1 MLKSKLKDKIII
13 GTAQF
18 GLNYGIANSKGKMKT
33 NEIKKIIK
41 YARTNNIKNIDT
53 AHAYGDSEQRLGN
66 VGIKNFNVI
75 VKLPATNPTQPYD
88 QWVKKSIHSSFKKLK
103 INKADTVLVHNAKFL
118 LNPKMGKKI
127 YEELKKFKNKNIIN
141 NIGVSIYSISDL
153 KNIIKKFSMDVVLI
167 SLNIFDQRI
176 LNKKIINTLKRK
188 NIKIYTRSTFL
199 QGLLLMSKNK
209 IPTKFNKWKKKFDM
223 WFRELE
229 DKKVSAYDACL
240 DFVMKNKD
248 VDKTLIGIDDF
259 KQFKEIFEDKP
270 KININYKKFNSNK
283 INKLINPAKW

>member
-118 LNPKMGKKI
+118 LDTKMGKKI

-153 KNIIKKFSMDVVLI
+153 KNIIKKFPMDVVLI

-209 IPTKFNKWKKKFDM
+209 IPTKFNRWKKKFDI

-229 DKKVSAYDACL
+229 NKKVSAYDACL
-240 DFVMKNKD
+240 DFALKNKD

-259 KQFKEIFEDKP
+259 KQFKEIFKDKP

>member
-18 GLNYGIANSKGKMKT
+18 GLDYGIANSLGKMKT
-33 NEIKKIIK
+33 GEIKKIIK
-41 YARTNNIKNIDT
+41 YARTNNIKDIDT
-53 AHAYGDSEQRLGN
+53 AHAYGDSEKRLGN

-75 VKLPATNPTQPYD
+75 VKLPATNPTYPYE
-88 QWVKKSIHSSFKKLK
+88 QWVKKSINSSFKKLK
-103 INKADTVLVHNAKFL
+103 ISKADTVLVHNAKFL
-118 LNPKMGKKI
+118 LDPKMGKKI
-127 YEELKKFKNKNIIN
+127 YEELKRFKNKNIIN

-176 LNKKIINTLKRK
+176 LDKKIIKTLKRR
-188 NIKIYTRSTFL
+188 NVKIYTRSTFL
-199 QGLLLMSKNK
+199 QGLLLIPKNR
-209 IPTKFNKWKKKFDM
+209 IPIKFNRWKKKFDM
-223 WFRELE
+223 WFKELE
-229 DKKVSAYDACL
+229 KNKVSSYDACL
-240 DFVMKNKD
+240 DFVLKNKD
-248 VDKTLIGIDDF
+248 VDKTLIGIDNF
-259 KQFKEIFEDKP
+259 KQFKQIFKDKP

>member
-229 DKKVSAYDACL
+229 NKKVSAYDACL

-259 KQFKEIFEDKP
+259 KQFKEIFKDKP

>member
-141 NIGVSIYSISDL
+141 NIGVSIYSINDL
-153 KNIIKKFSMDVVLI
+153 KNIIKKFPMDVVLI

-229 DKKVSAYDACL
+229 NKKVSAYDACL

>member
-153 KNIIKKFSMDVVLI
+153 KNIIKKFPIDVVLI

-209 IPTKFNKWKKKFDM
+209 IPAKFNRWKKKIDM

-259 KQFKEIFEDKP
+259 KQFKEIFKDKP

>member
-1 MLKSKLKDKIII
+1 MLKSKLKEKIII

-18 GLNYGIANSKGKMKT
+18 GLDYGIANSKGKMKT

-66 VGIKNFNVI
+66 VGIKNFDVI

-127 YEELKKFKNKNIIN
+127 YEELKKFKNKNIIK

-153 KNIIKKFSMDVVLI
+153 KNIIKKFPMDVVLI

-209 IPTKFNKWKKKFDM
+209 IPTKFNRWKKKFDM

-229 DKKVSAYDACL
+229 NKKVSAYDASL

-259 KQFKEIFEDKP
+259 KQFKEIFKDKP

>member
-18 GLNYGIANSKGKMKT
+18 GLNYGIANSLGKMKT

-41 YARTNNIKNIDT
+41 YAKTNHIKNIDT

-127 YEELKKFKNKNIIN
+127 YEELKKFKNKNIIK

-153 KNIIKKFSMDVVLI
+153 KNIIKKFPMDVMLI

-199 QGLLLMSKNK
+199 QGLLLMPKNK
-209 IPTKFNKWKKKFDM
+209 LPAKFNRWEKKFDM
-223 WFRELE
+223 WFKELKN
-229 DKKVSAYDACL
+229 KKVSAYDACL
-240 DFVMKNKD
+240 DFVLKNKD
-248 VDKTLIGIDDF
+248 IDKILIGIDDF
-259 KQFKEIFEDKP
+259 KQFKEIFKDKP

>member
-1 MLKSKLKDKIII
+1 M
-13 GTAQF
+13 
-18 GLNYGIANSKGKMKT
+18 
-33 NEIKKIIK
+33 
-41 YARTNNIKNIDT
+41 
-53 AHAYGDSEQRLGN
+53 
-66 VGIKNFNVI
+66 
-75 VKLPATNPTQPYD
+75 
-88 QWVKKSIHSSFKKLK
+88 VKKSIHSSFKKLK
-103 INKADTVLVHNAKFL
+103 INKADTVLVHNAQFL
-118 LNPKMGKKI
+118 LDTKMGKKI
-127 YEELKKFKNKNIIN
+127 YEELKKFKNKNIIK

-153 KNIIKKFSMDVVLI
+153 KNIIKKFPMDVVLI

-209 IPTKFNKWKKKFDM
+209 IPAKFNRWKKKFDM

-229 DKKVSAYDACL
+229 NKKVSAYDACL
-240 DFVMKNKD
+240 DFVLKNKD

-259 KQFKEIFEDKP
+259 KQFKEIFKDKP

>member
-229 DKKVSAYDACL
+229 NKKVSAYDACL

>member
-18 GLNYGIANSKGKMKT
+18 GLDYGIANSKGKMKT

-41 YARTNNIKNIDT
+41 YARTNYIKNIDT

-118 LNPKMGKKI
+118 LNTKMGKKI
-127 YEELKKFKNKNIIN
+127 YEELKKFKNKNIIK
-141 NIGVSIYSISDL
+141 NIGVSIYSINDL
-153 KNIIKKFSMDVVLI
+153 KNIIKKFPMDVVLI

-209 IPTKFNKWKKKFDM
+209 IPAKFNRWKKKFDM

-259 KQFKEIFEDKP
+259 KQFKEIFKDKP

>member
-18 GLNYGIANSKGKMKT
+18 GLDYGIANSLGKMKT
-33 NEIKKIIK
+33 SEIKKIIK
-41 YARTNNIKNIDT
+41 YARANNIKDIDT
-53 AHAYGDSEQRLGN
+53 AHAYGDSEKRLGN
-66 VGIKNFNVI
+66 VGIKNFNVV
-75 VKLPATNPTQPYD
+75 VKLPATNPTYPYGR
-88 QWVKKSIHSSFKKLK
+88 WVKKSIDSSFKKLK

-118 LNPKMGKKI
+118 LDPKMGKKI

-153 KNIIKKFSMDVVLI
+153 KNIIKKFPMDVVLI

-176 LNKKIINTLKRK
+176 LDKKIIKTLKRR

-199 QGLLLMSKNK
+199 QGLLLMPKNK
-209 IPTKFNKWKKKFDM
+209 IPTKFNRWKNKFDM
-223 WFRELE
+223 WFKELE
-229 DKKVSAYDACL
+229 NKKVNSYNACL
-240 DFVMKNKD
+240 DFVLKNKA
-248 VDKTLIGIDDF
+248 VDKTLIGIDSF
-259 KQFKEIFEDKP
+259 KQFKEIFKDKP
-270 KININYKKFNSNK
+270 KININYEKFNSNK

>member
-18 GLNYGIANSKGKMKT
+18 GLDYGIANSKGKMKI

-75 VKLPATNPTQPYD
+75 VKLPVTNPTQPYN

-127 YEELKKFKNKNIIN
+127 YEELKKFKNKNIIK

-153 KNIIKKFSMDVVLI
+153 KNIIKKFPMDVVLI

-209 IPTKFNKWKKKFDM
+209 IPTKFNRWKKKFDI
-223 WFRELE
+223 WYRELE
-229 DKKVSAYDACL
+229 NKKVSAYDACL
-240 DFVMKNKD
+240 DFALKNKD

-259 KQFKEIFEDKP
+259 KQFKEIFKDKP
-270 KININYKKFNSNK
+270 KINIKNL
-283 INKLINPAKW
+283 ILIKLIN

>member
-18 GLNYGIANSKGKMKT
+18 GLDYGIANSLGKMKT
-33 NEIKKIIK
+33 GEIKKIIK
-41 YARTNNIKNIDT
+41 YARTNNIKDIDT
-53 AHAYGDSEQRLGN
+53 AHAYGDSEKRLGN

-75 VKLPATNPTQPYD
+75 VKLPATNPTYPYE
-88 QWVKKSIHSSFKKLK
+88 QWVRKSINSSFKKLK

-118 LNPKMGKKI
+118 LDPKMGKKI
-127 YEELKKFKNKNIIN
+127 YEELKRFKNKNIIN

-176 LNKKIINTLKRK
+176 LDKKIINTLKKR
-188 NIKIYTRSTFL
+188 NVKIYTRSTFL
-199 QGLLLMSKNK
+199 QGLLLIPKNR
-209 IPTKFNKWKKKFDM
+209 IPIKFNRWKKKFDM

-229 DKKVSAYDACL
+229 EKKVSSYDACL
-240 DFVMKNKD
+240 DFVLKNKD
-248 VDKTLIGIDDF
+248 VDKTLIGIDNF
-259 KQFKEIFEDKP
+259 KQFKQIFKDKP

>member
-18 GLNYGIANSKGKMKT
+18 GLDYGIANSLGKMKT
-33 NEIKKIIK
+33 GEIKKIIK
-41 YARTNNIKNIDT
+41 YARTNNIKDIDT
-53 AHAYGDSEQRLGN
+53 AHAYGDSEKRLGN

-75 VKLPATNPTQPYD
+75 VKLPATNPTYPYE
-88 QWVKKSIHSSFKKLK
+88 QWVKKSINSSFKKLK

-118 LNPKMGKKI
+118 LDPKMGKKI
-127 YEELKKFKNKNIIN
+127 YEELKRFKNKNIIN

-176 LNKKIINTLKRK
+176 LDKKIINTLKRR
-188 NIKIYTRSTFL
+188 NVKIYTRSTFL
-199 QGLLLMSKNK
+199 QGLLLIPKNR
-209 IPTKFNKWKKKFDM
+209 IPIKFNRWKKKFDM
-223 WFRELE
+223 WFKELE
-229 DKKVSAYDACL
+229 KNKVSSYDACL
-240 DFVMKNKD
+240 DFVLKNKD
-248 VDKTLIGIDDF
+248 VDKTLIGIDNF
-259 KQFKEIFEDKP
+259 KQFKQIFKDKP

>member
-18 GLNYGIANSKGKMKT
+18 GLNYGIANSLGKMKT

-41 YARTNNIKNIDT
+41 YAKTNHIKNIDT

-75 VKLPATNPTQPYD
+75 VKLPATNPTLPYD

-127 YEELKKFKNKNIIN
+127 YEELKKFKNKNIIK

-153 KNIIKKFSMDVVLI
+153 KNIIKKFPMDVMLI

-199 QGLLLMSKNK
+199 QGLLLMPKNK
-209 IPTKFNKWKKKFDM
+209 LPAKFNRWEKKFDM
-223 WFRELE
+223 WFKELKN
-229 DKKVSAYDACL
+229 KKVSAYDACL
-240 DFVMKNKD
+240 DFVLKNKD
-248 VDKTLIGIDDF
+248 IDKILIGIDDF
-259 KQFKEIFEDKP
+259 KQFKEIFKDKP

>member
-1 MLKSKLKDKIII
+1 MLKSELKDRIII

-18 GLNYGIANSKGKMKT
+18 GLNYGIANSAGKMKIG
-33 NEIKKIIK
+33 EINKIIK
-41 YARTNNIKNIDT
+41 YAGANSINNIDT

-75 VKLPATNPTQPYD
+75 VKLPATKPTHPYN

-103 INKADTVLVHNAKFL
+103 ISKADTVLVHNAKFL
-118 LNPKMGKKI
+118 LDPKMGKKI
-127 YEELKKFKNKNIIN
+127 YEELRKFKNDNIIK

-153 KNIIKKFSMDVVLI
+153 KNIIKKFPIDVVLI

-176 LNKKIINTLKRK
+176 LNEKIINILKKK

-199 QGLLLMSKNK
+199 QGLLLMPKHK
-209 IPTKFNKWKKKFDM
+209 IPKKFDRWKKKFDM
-223 WFRELE
+223 WFAELKS
-229 DKKVSAYDACL
+229 KKVNAYDACL
-240 DFVMKNKD
+240 DFVLNNKN

-259 KQFKEIFEDKP
+259 KQFKEIFKDRSKF
-270 KININYKKFNSNK
+270 KINYNKFNSNK

>member
-18 GLNYGIANSKGKMKT
+18 GLDYGIANSLGKMKT
-33 NEIKKIIK
+33 GEIKKIIK
-41 YARTNNIKNIDT
+41 YARTNNIKDIDT
-53 AHAYGDSEQRLGN
+53 AHAYGDSEKRLGN

-75 VKLPATNPTQPYD
+75 LKLPATNPTYPYE
-88 QWVKKSIHSSFKKLK
+88 QWVRKSINSSFKKLK

-118 LNPKMGKKI
+118 LDPKMGKKI
-127 YEELKKFKNKNIIN
+127 YEELKRFKNKNIIN

-176 LNKKIINTLKRK
+176 LDKKIINTLKKR
-188 NIKIYTRSTFL
+188 NVKIYTRSTFL
-199 QGLLLMSKNK
+199 QGLLLIPKNR
-209 IPTKFNKWKKKFDM
+209 IPIKFNRWKKKFDM

-229 DKKVSAYDACL
+229 KKKVSSYDACL
-240 DFVMKNKD
+240 DFVLKNKD
-248 VDKTLIGIDDF
+248 VDKTLIGIDNF
-259 KQFKEIFEDKP
+259 KQFKQIFKDKP

>member
-18 GLNYGIANSKGKMKT
+18 GLDYGIANSLGKMKT
-33 NEIKKIIK
+33 GEIKKIIK
-41 YARTNNIKNIDT
+41 YARTNNIKDIDT
-53 AHAYGDSEQRLGN
+53 AHAYGDSEKRLGN
-66 VGIKNFNVI
+66 VGIKDFNVI
-75 VKLPATNPTQPYD
+75 VKLPATNPTYPYE

-127 YEELKKFKNKNIIN
+127 YEELKRFKNKNIIN

-176 LNKKIINTLKRK
+176 LDKKIINTLKKR
-188 NIKIYTRSTFL
+188 NVKIYTRSTFL
-199 QGLLLMSKNK
+199 QGLLLITKNR
-209 IPTKFNKWKKKFDM
+209 IPIKFNRWKKKFDM

-229 DKKVSAYDACL
+229 KKKVSSYDACL
-240 DFVMKNKD
+240 DFVLKNKD
-248 VDKTLIGIDDF
+248 VDKTLIGIDNF
-259 KQFKEIFEDKP
+259 KQFKQIFKDKP
-270 KININYKKFNSNK
+270 KININYKKFNSNR

>member
-18 GLNYGIANSKGKMKT
+18 GLDYGIANSKGKMKT

-118 LNPKMGKKI
+118 LDAKMGKKI
-127 YEELKKFKNKNIIN
+127 YEELKKFKNKNIIK
-141 NIGVSIYSISDL
+141 NIGVSIYSINDL
-153 KNIIKKFSMDVVLI
+153 KNIIKKFPMDVVLI

-209 IPTKFNKWKKKFDM
+209 IPTKFNRWEKKFDM
-223 WFRELE
+223 WYRELE
-229 DKKVSAYDACL
+229 NKKVSAYDACL

-259 KQFKEIFEDKP
+259 KQFKEIFKDKP

>member
-18 GLNYGIANSKGKMKT
+18 GLDYGIANSKGKMKT

-229 DKKVSAYDACL
+229 NKKVSAYDACL

>member
-18 GLNYGIANSKGKMKT
+18 GLDYGIANSLGKMKT
-33 NEIKKIIK
+33 GEIKKIIK
-41 YARTNNIKNIDT
+41 YARTNNIKDIDT
-53 AHAYGDSEQRLGN
+53 AHAYGDSEKRLGN

-75 VKLPATNPTQPYD
+75 VKLPATNPTYPYE
-88 QWVKKSIHSSFKKLK
+88 QWVKKSINSSFKKLK
-103 INKADTVLVHNAKFL
+103 INRADTVLVHNAKFL

-127 YEELKKFKNKNIIN
+127 YEELKRFKNKNIIN

-176 LNKKIINTLKRK
+176 LDKKIINTLKRR

-199 QGLLLMSKNK
+199 QGLLLIPKNR
-209 IPTKFNKWKKKFDM
+209 IPIKFNRWKKKFDM

-229 DKKVSAYDACL
+229 KEKVSSYDACL
-240 DFVMKNKD
+240 DFVLKNKD
-248 VDKTLIGIDDF
+248 VDKTLIGIDNF
-259 KQFKEIFEDKP
+259 KQFKQIFKDKP
-270 KININYKKFNSNK
+270 KININYKKFNSNR

>member
-18 GLNYGIANSKGKMKT
+18 GLDYGIANSLGKMKT
-33 NEIKKIIK
+33 GEIKKIIK
-41 YARTNNIKNIDT
+41 YARTNNIKDIDT
-53 AHAYGDSEQRLGN
+53 AHAYGDSEKRLGN

-75 VKLPATNPTQPYD
+75 VKLPATNPTYPYE
-88 QWVKKSIHSSFKKLK
+88 QWVKKSINSSFKKLK

-118 LNPKMGKKI
+118 LDPKMGKKI
-127 YEELKKFKNKNIIN
+127 YEELKRFKNKNIIN
-141 NIGVSIYSISDL
+141 NIGVLIYSISDL

-176 LNKKIINTLKRK
+176 LDKKIINTLKRR
-188 NIKIYTRSTFL
+188 NVKIYTRSTFL
-199 QGLLLMSKNK
+199 QGLLLIPKNR
-209 IPTKFNKWKKKFDM
+209 IPIKFNRWKKKFDM
-223 WFRELE
+223 WFKELE
-229 DKKVSAYDACL
+229 KNKVSSYDACL
-240 DFVMKNKD
+240 DFVLKNKD
-248 VDKTLIGIDDF
+248 VDKTLIGIDNF
-259 KQFKEIFEDKP
+259 KQFKQIFKDKP

>member
-153 KNIIKKFSMDVVLI
+153 KNIIKKFPMDVVLI

-209 IPTKFNKWKKKFDM
+209 IPAKFNRWKKKFDM

-259 KQFKEIFEDKP
+259 KQFKEIFKDKP